1 MNIIDLQSYALASD
15 NALDA
20 RFEDF
25 EARMEDRLRAL
36 FHEFRI
42 GRLESPNISQC
53 RESSDRKENKSENGD
68 QVQDSRYP
76 RMRVEFPRWEDGD
89 PTKWISCA
97 ERSYFQKTPKGSMVD
112 IIVIHLEGDVIQW
125 YDWFQH
131 THGVP
136 TWRQFKSRLLIRFG
150 PSEYE
155 NGYGQLAKIR
165 QTSTRSA
172 KGLCWHRD
180 EPWSKDHPCKRGR
193 LLMIEPIE
201 DPEPKP
207 VEEEAEPVISTV
219 HALAGYANTQTM
231 KIEGF
236 LNHQPVTILIDTES
250 TNNFMDNKVATRLT
264 YRVEDC
270 DKFDVKVADGRTLSC
285 DHKCP
290 WVKLIMQPRDNR
302 GLFLVIVGRLRSG
315 ARH

>member
-1 MNIIDLQSYALASD
+1 MPLIRQQKEMNIIDLQSYALASD

-112 IIVIHLEGDVIQW
+112 IIVIHLEGDAIQW

-131 THGVP
+131 THG
-136 TWRQFKSRLLIRFG
+136 
-150 PSEYE
+150 
-155 NGYGQLAKIR
+155 
-165 QTSTRSA
+165 RSA

>member
-1 MNIIDLQSYALASD
+1 MNIIDLQSYAMASD

-42 GRLESPNISQC
+42 GRLESPNRSQC

-97 ERSYFQKTPKGSMVD
+97 ERFYFQKTPKGSMVD
-112 IIVIHLEGDVIQW
+112 IVVIHLEGDAIQW
-125 YDWFQH
+125 YDWFEH
-131 THGVP
+131 THG
-136 TWRQFKSRLLIRFG
+136 
-150 PSEYE
+150 
-155 NGYGQLAKIR
+155 
-165 QTSTRSA
+165 RSA

-180 EPWSKDHPCKRGR
+180 EPWSKDHQCKRGR

-207 VEEEAEPVISTV
+207 VEEEAEPVITTV

-302 GLFLVIVGRLRSG
+302 GLFLAIVGRLRSG

>member
-112 IIVIHLEGDVIQW
+112 IVVIHLEGDVIQW

-131 THGVP
+131 THG
-136 TWRQFKSRLLIRFG
+136 
-150 PSEYE
+150 
-155 NGYGQLAKIR
+155 
-165 QTSTRSA
+165 RSA

-180 EPWSKDHPCKRGR
+180 EPWSKDHQCKRGR

-207 VEEEAEPVISTV
+207 VEEEAEPVITTV

-264 YRVEDC
+264 YQVEDC